1 MIKDQNIVCLG
12 NTTWFGDYQKSTVQ
26 LLSRIGQNNKILYV
40 DYAFTF
46 KDLIL
51 GILGKNNAPVKR
63 ILGLQ
68 KRWEVIEQSE
78 AGKVVKLTLPPVIP
92 YNHFKNNFLF
102 RQILKLNSRII
113 AWSIKRAMNQLQMD
127 KVISITSFMPFYG
140 LFLKG
145 KLNEKLNVYYC
156 YDPIDGKRNGPRGL
170 VYETEFIK
178 DIDAVIVTSDYL
190 AEQKKLANPNIF
202 VVKNGVD
209 YKMFRDAVAG
219 KKKSENPKIVC
230 YTGSIDQRFETEMV
244 EFCIKNSPEYQFIF
258 VGPVRNKSA
267 LEKISTYPNVQ
278 IKPPVPIED
287 IPMIMFNSHV
297 GIIPYTRTHLN
308 KNVYPLKINEYL
320 AVGTPIVMTDFAKLP
335 EFDNL
340 VSVAVNQVTFLEKI
354 KHEIES
360 DTSEKQLERIRFASN
375 NSWDNRAEC
384 FSNVLESLLVKKNLK

>member
-1 MIKDQNIVCLG
+1 MIKNQNIVCIG

-26 LLSRIGQNNKILYV
+26 LLSRIGQYNKILYV

-102 RQILKLNSRII
+102 RHILKLNSRII

-127 KVISITSFMPFYG
+127 RVISITSFMPFYG

-170 VYETEFIK
+170 VYETEYIK

-190 AEQKKLANPNIF
+190 SEQKKLANPNTF

-209 YKMFRDAVAG
+209 YKMFRNTVEG

-230 YTGSIDQRFETEMV
+230 YTGSIDQRFETEMM
-244 EFCIKNSPEYQFIF
+244 EYCIKNSPEYQFIF

-287 IPMIMFNSHV
+287 IPLIMFNSHV

-320 AVGTPIVMTDFAKLP
+320 AVGTPVVMTDFATLP

-340 VSVAVNQVTFLEKI
+340 VSVAGNQESFLKKI
-354 KHEIES
+354 KHEIET
-360 DTSEKQLERIRFASN
+360 DTNEMQLERIRFASN

-384 FSNVLESLLVKKNLK
+384 FSDVLESLLIKKNLR